1 MQIKQSTQSPE
12 DALKDRV
19 YAAMETGNHKQAR
32 TLMREIAA
40 ERPDIYNTLRL
51 EVIAEYGITL

>member
-1 MQIKQSTQSPE
+1 MQLKQSTQSP
-12 DALKDRV
+12 DDVLKDRV

-40 ERPDIYNTLRL
+40 ERPDIYKTLRL